1 MADEQGS
8 SGGRDRRIEL
18 TVGGVRLSI
27 PVDALPASPESPPM
41 WYSDWL
47 VWSDVE
53 RQMLI
58 ALLTLGPRK
67 RSALAAAVER
77 SEDAVK
83 DLIANLTAKKILVN
97 GPEGYAVN
105 IPAER
110 RAELLAWLRSQG
122 P

>member
-1 MADEQGS
+1 
-8 SGGRDRRIEL
+8 
-18 TVGGVRLSI
+18 
-27 PVDALPASPESPPM
+27 M